1 MVFTTSITVGFR
13 HVDYARIVFYP
24 RYFEMFN
31 EVVER
36 WFDEALGCPFS
47 KLHEEW
53 SAGVPLVNSEC
64 QFRRPNHLGD
74 SLDFSLQVSKLGRGS
89 FTLDIEGSHKGVSCV
104 TARLTMVWVSLG
116 ERLQSSPVPID
127 IRQLMSAYMIAPDEI
142 EPSK

>member
-1 MVFTTSITVGFR
+1 VVFTTSITVGFR
-13 HVDYARIVFYP
+13 HIDYARIVFYP

-36 WFDEALGCPFS
+36 WFDEALGCPFG
-47 KLHEEW
+47 KLHEE
-53 SAGVPLVNSEC
+53 

-74 SLDFSLQVSKLGRGS
+74 SLDFSLQVSTLGRGS

-127 IRQLMSAYMIAPDEI
+127 IRQLMSAYMVAPDEM
-142 EPSK
+142 EPSI